1 MFKNNKLLKILKILL
16 ATIFVIL
23 MKLFLTQDLEMLK
36 NYIKLPIFCRKHIK
50 LIILACNL
58 GQKSIINQKQ

>member
-36 NYIKLPIFCRKHIK
+36 NHIKLPIFWSKHIK
-50 LIILACNL
+50 LMILACNL
-58 GQKSIINQKQ
+58 GQKFIINQKQ